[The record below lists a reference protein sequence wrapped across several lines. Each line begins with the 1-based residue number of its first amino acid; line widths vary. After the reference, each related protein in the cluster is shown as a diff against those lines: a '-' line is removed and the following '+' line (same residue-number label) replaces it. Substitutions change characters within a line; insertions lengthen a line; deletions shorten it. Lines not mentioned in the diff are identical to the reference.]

1 VIAAACYQRVMKLS
15 LVASLAIALVGCSSS
30 GGSGGGSGA
39 PRMTAALMP
48 PGTEGLVLGASTEAD
63 VKAKLPGAKIEKDK
77 SLGGDMV
84 VQFNEHPAETLS
96 TEGLSMTL
104 WRDAGGT
111 LRLTRIHAFSAGR
124 CAWLKQAIASVP
136 GAATCRGSNRVSGD
150 RGHEM
155 FYCLATADG
164 AHPVWVECSR
174 DTPKVG
180 GGTADELELW
190 ID

>member
-1 VIAAACYQRVMKLS
+1 MKLS
-15 LVASLAIALVGCSSS
+15 LVLAIALVGCNG
-30 GGSGGGSGA
+30 GGSAGSGA

-63 VKAKLPGAKIEKDK
+63 VKAKLPGAKVEKDK
-77 SLGGDMV
+77 SFGGDEV
-84 VQFNEHPAETLS
+84 VRFNDHPSEVFS
-96 TEGLSMTL
+96 TEGLSLTL
-104 WRDAGGT
+104 WPDAAGT
-111 LRLTRIHAFSAGR
+111 LRLARIHAFSAGR
-124 CAWLKQAIASVP
+124 CAWLKQAITPVA
-136 GAATCRGSNRVSGD
+136 GADRCRGSNRVSGD

-164 AHPVWVECSR
+164 AHPVWVDCSR